1 MRSRLRSL
9 PRPVLNTRVEI
20 RQFAEND
27 WPEVWAIVH
36 AVIEAGDTY
45 EYPPGSTEAE
55 GRDLWIRPSP
65 AECWVAVEDGR
76 VLGTYKISA
85 NRLGLADHVA
95 NGSYMVSAAAQGR
108 GLGRALCEH
117 SLERARA
124 LGFQAMQFNAV
135 VATNTRALRLWR
147 SCGFI
152 IVGTVPN
159 GFRLRGKDMV
169 DYHILHRFL

>member
-9 PRPVLNTRVEI
+9 PRRVLNTRVEI

-27 WPEVWAIVH
+27 WPAVWQIVH

-45 EYPPGSTEAE
+45 EYAPGSSEAE
-55 GRDLWIRPSP
+55 GRALWVQPP
-65 AECWVAVEDGR
+65 PGECWVAVEGGQ
-76 VLGTYKISA
+76 VLGTYKIGP
-85 NRLGLADHVA
+85 NRLGLANHVA

-108 GLGRALCEH
+108 GLGRALGEH
-117 SLERARA
+117 SLARARE
-124 LGFQAMQFNAV
+124 LGFAAMQFNAV

-147 SCGFI
+147 SLGFI

-159 GFRLRGKDMV
+159 GFRLRDEDMV
-169 DYHILHRFL
+169 DFHILHRFL

>member
-1 MRSRLRSL
+1 
-9 PRPVLNTRVEI
+9 VEI

-27 WPEVWAIVH
+27 WPEVWAVVH

-65 AECWVAVEDGR
+65 AECRVAVEDGR

-117 SLERARA
+117 SLERARE
-124 LGFQAMQFNAV
+124 LGFRAMQFNAV
-135 VATNTRALRLWR
+135 VATNARALRLWR

-159 GFRLRGKDMV
+159 GFRLREKDMV